1 MENLKKT
8 ILEILIKHSEKVYS
22 AGSCGE
28 LGDSFNAV
36 VSEDFNYITND
47 IIEIIDACIDPE
59 NQPNQYGIDMFKKE
73 RDRIWFQLL
82 QVLPIDDKGDLIQGD
97 EVYSIVFNNKQDK
110 SFYEGIFKKS
120 FEASVEIVMRYLS
133 ENHHPHTMIQIE
145 SNSAQLF
152 EGVKSHLTDKYL
164 KD

>member
-1 MENLKKT
+1 MNYKKVFSNIERPTETKEYNSNIGLVKFDLTTNSFYTNNNENVDFAVKYWFKEVDET
-8 ILEILIKHSEKVYS
+8 KEITMKE
-22 AGSCGE
+22 
-28 LGDSFNAV
+28 
-36 VSEDFNYITND
+36 
-47 IIEIIDACIDPE
+47 
-59 NQPNQYGIDMFKKE
+59 QY
-73 RDRIWFQLL
+73 RIWTELYT
-82 QVLPIDDKGDLIQGD
+82 VLPIGGNGDLIQGD
-97 EVYSIVFNNKQDK
+97 EVHHIVFNNRMDK
-110 SFYEGIFKKS
+110 KAKSIFKKS

>member
-1 MENLKKT
+1 MNEQHR
-8 ILEILIKHSEKVYS
+8 IWSE
-22 AGSCGE
+22 
-28 LGDSFNAV
+28 L
-36 VSEDFNYITND
+36 
-47 IIEIIDACIDPE
+47 
-59 NQPNQYGIDMFKKE
+59 YGI
-73 RDRIWFQLL
+73 
-82 QVLPIDDKGDLIQGD
+82 LPIDDNGDLIQGD
-97 EVYSIVFNNKQDK
+97 EVHHIVFNNNIDEKAK
-110 SFYEGIFKKS
+110 SIFKKS